1 MIKVNDWIKRLK
13 YLAFNRVTYYDNT
26 FPSNCGEINPD
37 GSISFDCINMVKS
50 VLNEPDIVYKTSPA
64 GYYVKPGQVIPD
76 VDGAGILALCTG
88 VKWYDFS
95 TISPGEFIY
104 MRTDGHGGVY
114 VGEFTSGG
122 YTFNVIECTAA
133 WKSGVV
139 ASYLDLKTGGRFSCK
154 GGSQIFAWEAHGKL
168 TAYIDYTKD
177 QLKVDGVWGKK
188 TTSFAQ
194 QVYGIEK
201 QAGKV
206 PHQNKSYK
214 KRAPGCSEDSWKF
227 DGSKG
232 WSWLIAA
239 IQIDVGIILPPSHR
253 KYGKFSATTRKRL
266 QARIGV
272 KADGIF
278 GPESVKA
285 FQRYLNKKIK

>member
-1 MIKVNDWIKRLK
+1 MIKVNEWISDLKHVALKRQ
-13 YLAFNRVTYYDNT
+13 TYYDNT
-26 FPSNCGEINPD
+26 FPGNCGQIHQNAVL
-37 GSISFDCINMVKS
+37 SFDCIGLIKS
-50 VLNEPDIVYKTSPA
+50 LINEPDQAYRTTPV
-64 GYYVKPGQVIPD
+64 GYFVRPGQIIPD
-76 VDGAGILALCTG
+76 TDEIGILRLCTG
-88 VKWYDFS
+88 QKWSFS
-95 TISPGEFIY
+95 GLAKGEYLY
-104 MRTDGHGGVY
+104 MAGHAGVY
-114 VGEFTSGG
+114 VGTFQDGG
-122 YTFNVIECTAA
+122 EVNTVECTTDWGANGVTTSYTDTN
-133 WKSGVV
+133 SGR
-139 ASYLDLKTGGRFSCK
+139 RFDHK
-154 GGSQIFAWEAHGKL
+154 GGTEMRAWEAHGKL
-168 TAYIDYTKD
+168 SQYIDYTTK
-177 QLKVDGVWGKK
+177 QLKIDGIWGKE
-188 TTSFAQ
+188 TTKFAQ

-232 WSWLIAA
+232 WSWLIAS